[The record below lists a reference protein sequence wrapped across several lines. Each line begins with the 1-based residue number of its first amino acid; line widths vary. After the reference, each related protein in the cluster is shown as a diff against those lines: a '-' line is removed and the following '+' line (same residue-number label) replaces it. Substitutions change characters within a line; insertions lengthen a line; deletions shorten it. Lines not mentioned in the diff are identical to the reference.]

1 MSITIIGLK
10 GRRQVGKSK
19 IADHLVQN
27 LGFTRVHPFDGGKVA
42 CRAYFMHLGADE
54 ETAWRMTDGDLKDV
68 PSPILPIITKPE
80 HVVPGKSELGDHYMS
95 RFFMEKFGRCMG
107 IDMGPDWT
115 IGKELQLH
123 LDANPGEDKRLVVE
137 SIVYEADQLRALGGK
152 IIEVTRT
159 AEGLESPVG
168 METDRFGATVV
179 PDLHFNNSGASLETM
194 RMEFNEL
201 LADHF
206 GIGEPEPELIL

>member
-19 IADHLVQN
+19 VADHLVQN
-27 LGFTRVHPFDGGKVA
+27 HGFTRVHPFDGGKVA

-68 PSPILPIITKPE
+68 PSPILPILTNPDHAIPVKCE
-80 HVVPGKSELGDHYMS
+80 IGEHYMP

-107 IDMGPDWT
+107 VEMGPDWT

-123 LDANPGEDKRLVVE
+123 LEASSGEEKRLVVE

-152 IIEVTRT
+152 IIEVTR
-159 AEGLESPVG
+159 AVEGAESPVG
-168 METDRFGATVV
+168 LETDRFGANVV
-179 PDLHFNNSGASLETM
+179 PDFHFENSGASLEIM
-194 RMEFNEL
+194 RLEFDEL
-201 LADHF
+201 LADRF
-206 GIGEPEPELIL
+206 GIGNPELELVP